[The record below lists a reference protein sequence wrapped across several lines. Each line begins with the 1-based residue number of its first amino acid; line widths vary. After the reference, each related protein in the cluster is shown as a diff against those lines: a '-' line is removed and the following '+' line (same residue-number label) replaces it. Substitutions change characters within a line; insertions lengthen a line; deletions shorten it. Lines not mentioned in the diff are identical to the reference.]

1 MDYRVETWRMS
12 RPVQRVGTL
21 SHLTPH
27 TSHLTP
33 HTSHLTP
40 NIPHLTP
47 HTSHLSPHTSH
58 LPPVPRPYQTL
69 YQTMLLPLL
78 YRTE

>member
-21 SHLTPH
+21 SNLPPPTSHLPPP

-33 HTSHLTP
+33 HTS
-40 NIPHLTP
+40 
-47 HTSHLSPHTSH
+47 
-58 LPPVPRPYQTL
+58 LPSLAPIRRSIRQCYYHCYIEQNR
-69 YQTMLLPLL
+69 Q
-78 YRTE
+78 